1 MKNKFLKKTSL
12 LLLVVFASLF
22 FAQYN
27 LYAQQQRNRI
37 VGYIPKNGFVPDK
50 ATALKIAIAVWLPI
64 YGNVIYKEQPFNAVL
79 ENEIW
84 TVSGSLPKAT
94 FGGVTLGG
102 VAVIRIQKK
111 DGKILIVTHGK

>member
-12 LLLVVFASLF
+12 LLLVVFVSTF

-27 LYAQQQRNRI
+27 LYAQQQKNI
-37 VGYIPKNGFVPDK
+37 VVGYIPKNGFVPDK

-79 ENEIW
+79 KDEVW
-84 TVSGSLPKAT
+84 TVTGSLPK
-94 FGGVTLGG
+94 GSIGG
-102 VAVIRIQKK
+102 VALIRIQKK
-111 DGKILIVTHGK
+111 DGKILIKVLF